1 MHLAVHRN
9 GTEKNQRGFHM
20 AEIES
25 VVFKKVRSFLDKLR
39 LTGFHI
45 SKAYIFGSYAKG
57 QVDKWSDID
66 VAIISPQ
73 ISNDRF
79 EERIRLT
86 ELAITIDDR
95 IEPLPFNLDTF
106 SDDDPFV
113 RQIKT
118 EGVVIN

>member
-1 MHLAVHRN
+1 
-9 GTEKNQRGFHM
+9 M
-20 AEIES
+20 AKIEP
-25 VVFKKVRSFLDKLR
+25 VVFKKVQAFLEKLR
-39 LTGFHI
+39 LTGFQI

-57 QVDKWSDID
+57 QADRWSDID

-86 ELAITIDDR
+86 ELAMSIDDR
-95 IEPLPFNLDTF
+95 IEPLPFNLDSF
-106 SDDDPFV
+106 NDDDPFV

>member
-1 MHLAVHRN
+1 
-9 GTEKNQRGFHM
+9 M
-20 AEIES
+20 AEIEPL
-25 VVFKKVRSFLDKLR
+25 VVKKVQSFLEKLR

-66 VAIISPQ
+66 VAVISPQ
-73 ISNDRF
+73 IGNDRF

-86 ELAITIDDR
+86 ELAMSIDDR
-95 IEPLPFNLDTF
+95 TEPLPFNLDSF

-113 RQIKT
+113 RQIKA

>member
-1 MHLAVHRN
+1 
-9 GTEKNQRGFHM
+9 M

-25 VVFKKVRSFLDKLR
+25 VVFKKVQSFLEKLR

-45 SKAYIFGSYAKG
+45 SKAYIFGPYARG

-66 VAIISPQ
+66 VAIVSPQ

-95 IEPLPFNLDTF
+95 IEPLPFNLDSF

-118 EGVVIN
+118 EGVAIN

>member
-1 MHLAVHRN
+1 
-9 GTEKNQRGFHM
+9 M

-25 VVFKKVRSFLDKLR
+25 VVFKKVQSFLEKLR

-95 IEPLPFNLDTF
+95 IEPLPFNLDSF

-113 RQIKT
+113 WQIKK
-118 EGVVIN
+118 EGLVIV

>member
-1 MHLAVHRN
+1 
-9 GTEKNQRGFHM
+9 M
-20 AEIES
+20 AQIES
-25 VVFKKVRSFLDKLR
+25 VAFQKVQSFLDKLR

-57 QVDKWSDID
+57 QEDKWSDID

-86 ELAITIDDR
+86 ELAMTIDDR
-95 IEPLPFNLDTF
+95 IEPLPFNLDSF
-106 SDDDPFV
+106 NDDDPFV

-118 EGVVIN
+118 EGVAIS

>member
-1 MHLAVHRN
+1 
-9 GTEKNQRGFHM
+9 M
-20 AEIES
+20 AEIEP
-25 VVFKKVRSFLDKLR
+25 VVFKKVQSFLDKLR

-57 QVDKWSDID
+57 QEDQWSDID

-73 ISNDRF
+73 ISSDRF

-86 ELAITIDDR
+86 ELAMSIDDR
-95 IEPLPFNLDTF
+95 IEPLPFNLDSF
-106 SDDDPFV
+106 KDDDPFV

-118 EGVVIN
+118 EGVVIS

>member
-1 MHLAVHRN
+1 
-9 GTEKNQRGFHM
+9 M

-25 VVFKKVRSFLDKLR
+25 IVLKNVQLFLAKLR
-39 LTGFHI
+39 LSGFHI
-45 SKAYIFGSYAKG
+45 SKAYIFGSYARG

-66 VAIISPQ
+66 VAIVSPQ

-86 ELAITIDDR
+86 ELAISVDDR
-95 IEPLPFNLDTF
+95 LEPLPFNLDSF

-113 RQIKT
+113 RQIKD
-118 EGVVIN
+118 EGLAII